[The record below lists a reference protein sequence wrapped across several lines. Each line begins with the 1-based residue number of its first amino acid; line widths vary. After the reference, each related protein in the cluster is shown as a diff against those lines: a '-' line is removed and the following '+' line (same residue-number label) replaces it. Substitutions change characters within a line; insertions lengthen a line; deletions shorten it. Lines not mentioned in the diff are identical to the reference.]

1 MDNEK
6 NLSPSAGEKLWTAE
20 FLGLSGANFFQF
32 MSQYILIVG
41 LPIYIMDDM
50 GGGELEAGMAMT
62 FFQIGTVCCRP
73 LAGRL
78 IDSVHKGRLMLGAT
92 LAFFAIMVAFC
103 FAHTEEALYG
113 LRLLHGIQFALG
125 TTAAATLAA
134 LVLPAAKKGTGIGY
148 FALSTNLAMV
158 VGPLVGLLV
167 IRSFGTLAMFL
178 CLAGSALLTVWLA
191 NRRTLDAALVR
202 PEKKKE
208 GGARFSL
215 VERRALPMAALGG
228 LVFFAYGGVLTF
240 IPLYARSIGLEA
252 SVSLFF
258 AVFALV
264 IVLTRPFVGRLF
276 DKKGSDYTVYPGLAL
291 FLAGFLLFG
300 TANSQALFLLSAAV
314 LGAGFGAV
322 SPAFQTL
329 AVASVPPARAGL
341 ATATYFWAL
350 DISVGLAAAFLGL
363 VAARFGYDFLY
374 GLLSPVVLLF
384 AAAFYALW
392 RRQGKRG
399 GSRI

>member
-1 MDNEK
+1 
-6 NLSPSAGEKLWTAE
+6 
-20 FLGLSGANFFQF
+20 
-32 MSQYILIVG
+32 
-41 LPIYIMDDM
+41 
-50 GGGELEAGMAMT
+50 MAMT

-178 CLAGSALLTVWLA
+178 CLAASALLTVWLA

-276 DKKGSDYTVYPGLAL
+276 DKKGFGLY
-291 FLAGFLLFG
+291 GV
-300 TANSQALFLLSAAV
+300 S
-314 LGAGFGAV
+314 GFGALPRRLPALRHGEQPGALPPLGGCARCGFRCCQPRLSDARCCKRAACACRPCDSDLLLGARHQRRPCRRLPRPRRRPFRLRLPLRPALARRPPFCRRLLCSLAQAGKTRRKPNIDLYEV
-322 SPAFQTL
+322 KMRKISCKGGTAWSSIVVYAASP
-329 AVASVPPARAGL
+329 
-341 ATATYFWAL
+341 
-350 DISVGLAAAFLGL
+350 
-363 VAARFGYDFLY
+363 
-374 GLLSPVVLLF
+374 
-384 AAAFYALW
+384 
-392 RRQGKRG
+392 
-399 GSRI
+399 